1 MRMLLNGWHNK
12 QHNKKQSPLS
22 LSTKYACIVKP
33 LSFNNETIIMSMM
46 QQPLLISSLL
56 EHAIV
61 SHPQAEIVSRKVEGG
76 IFSYTYADAAKRAK
90 QVANALIQKLGIQQ
104 GDRIGTLA
112 WNTHRHYE
120 LYFGISGMG
129 AITHTINPRLFPE
142 QIIYIINHAAD
153 RFIFVDLTFLP
164 LLEAVASHISKVEG
178 IVVLT
183 DQAHM
188 PSSSKLSN
196 LLCYEDLIADMSD
209 EFTWPLL
216 DENSDTALCYTSG
229 TTGHPKGVMYTQ
241 RSTVLHAMAAAQHN
255 ALNIT
260 EDTVLLPVV
269 PMFHVNAWGTPYAA
283 TMTGAKLVFPAHGM
297 DGASLYELINGQQ
310 ANLLL
315 GVPTVWL
322 GLLNYLDSIN
332 AKLDSVQNVVVGGS
346 AAPLSMIKA
355 FQEKHDAFLIHA
367 WGMTEL
373 SPLGTVNSMNRHMA
387 TLPLEERYQKQL
399 KQGRPVYGVEI
410 KIVDDSGTELARD
423 GKAFGRLLVRGPW
436 VVDGYYLNDDKK
448 SFVDGWFDTGDV
460 ATIDTENTMQIVDR
474 SKDVIKSG
482 GEWISSIDLE
492 NAAVG
497 HPALKECCVIGVYHP
512 KWDERPLLLAIK
524 KDGAEVTEAEVIA
537 FLSDKVAK
545 WQLPDA
551 VVFVPDLPHTATG
564 KLLKIGVRETYKNYL
579 VEHAKV

>member
-1 MRMLLNGWHNK
+1 
-12 QHNKKQSPLS
+12 
-22 LSTKYACIVKP
+22 
-33 LSFNNETIIMSMM
+33 MSMM
-46 QQPLLISSLL
+46 QQPLLISSLI

-61 SHPQAEIVSRKVEGG
+61 THPNAEIVSRQVEGG
-76 IFSYTYADAAKRAK
+76 IFRYTYGQAAARAK
-90 QVANALIQKLGIQQ
+90 QLANALTQKLGIKV

-112 WNTHRHYE
+112 WNTYRHYE
-120 LYFGISGMG
+120 LYFGVSGMG
-129 AITHTINPRLFPE
+129 AVAHTINPRLFPE
-142 QIIYIINHAAD
+142 QIIYIVNHAAD
-153 RFIFVDLTFLP
+153 RFIFVDLTFVP

-183 DQAHM
+183 DKAHM
-188 PSSSKLSN
+188 PTNSKLTN
-196 LLCYEDLIADMSD
+196 LICYEDLIADMST

-216 DENSDTALCYTSG
+216 DENCDAALCYTSG
-229 TTGHPKGVMYTQ
+229 TTGHPKGVMYTH
-241 RSTVLHAMAAAQHN
+241 RSTVLHTIASVQSN

-260 EDTVLLPVV
+260 NDTVILPVV

-283 TMTGAKLVFPAHGM
+283 TMTGAKIVFPAHGM
-297 DGASLYELINGQQ
+297 DGASLYELINGEQ

-315 GVPTVWL
+315 GVPTIWL
-322 GLLNYLDSIN
+322 GLLNYLDQIG
-332 AKLDSVQNVVVGGS
+332 ATLTSVKNVVVGGA

-373 SPLGTVNSMNRHMA
+373 SPLGTVNSMTRAMA
-387 TLPLEERYQKQL
+387 QMPLEQRYQKQL
-399 KQGRPVYGVEI
+399 KQGRAVYGIEM
-410 KIVDDSGTELARD
+410 KIVDDAGKDLPRD
-423 GKAFGRLLVRGPW
+423 GKAFGRLLVRGAW
-436 VVDGYYLNDDKK
+436 VVSEYYLNDDKK

-460 ATIDTENTMQIVDR
+460 ATIDAENTMQIVDR

-512 KWDERPLLLAIK
+512 KWDERPLLLAIRK
-524 KDGAEVTEAEVIA
+524 EGATVTEAEIIT

-545 WQLPDA
+545 WQLPDV
-551 VVFVPDLPHTATG
+551 VVFVDELPHTATG
-564 KLLKIGVRETYKNYL
+564 KLLKTGVRETYKNYL
-579 VEHAKV
+579 VEKGLV